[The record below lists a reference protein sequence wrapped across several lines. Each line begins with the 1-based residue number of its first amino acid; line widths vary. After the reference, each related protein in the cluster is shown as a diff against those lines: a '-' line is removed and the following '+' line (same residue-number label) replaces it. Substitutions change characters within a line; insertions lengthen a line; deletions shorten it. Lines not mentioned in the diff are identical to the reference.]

1 MLDMSIKLHTKTKI
15 EEMRDTKQTMLA
27 MSIEMKDLRSI
38 AAEAINLH
46 DDFGNDIID
55 MHYDLASVIP
65 ELSRL
70 ADLVKHRVD
79 NQNFVLQCMF
89 YSLDEQFLLLCDL
102 ANTLEEAS
110 DPTCPY
116 PFTLRLAHRPRGQG
130 ARPHGRQHY

>member
-110 DPTCPY
+110 D
-116 PFTLRLAHRPRGQG
+116 LRAHTPSL
-130 ARPHGRQHY
+130 